1 MKKNVIFVIVFAAVI
16 VGLVQ
21 LHKYSQKEIAD
32 AARLAAVTDVN
43 GIADLTC
50 PSAVEERSDIPFE
63 KLIDPESRK
72 LIPDSVNVE
81 AFRPH
86 KIFLAKGFDAGDAD
100 LLKNFSNIIVNANTI
115 NGFNADNLTD
125 ETIAQ
130 ISESVKAS
138 IEQSASHTSYRIS
151 EWTASPLA
159 ESNGSKVLQYKYIQN
174 NNENKSTYMILT
186 YLFKGDKQVEV
197 MLASTGEDYSKWISI
212 NNELVKSIV
221 IK

>member
-21 LHKYSQKEIAD
+21 LHKYSQKEIAE
-32 AARLAAVTDVN
+32 AARLAAVTNVN

-63 KLIDPESRK
+63 KLIDSESRK
-72 LIPDSVNVE
+72 LIPDSVDVE

-86 KIFLAKGFDAGDAD
+86 KIFLAKGFDAGNVD
-100 LLKNFSNIIVNANTI
+100 LLKNFSNITVNANTI
-115 NGFNADNLTD
+115 EGFDSANLTD
-125 ETIAQ
+125 ATIAQ

-138 IEQSASHTSYRIS
+138 IEKSASQTSYRIS
-151 EWTASPLA
+151 EWAASPLA
-159 ESNGSKVLQYKYIQN
+159 EINGSKVLEYKYIQTN
-174 NNENKSTYMILT
+174 GEGKSTYMILT

-197 MLASTGEDYSKWISI
+197 MLSSIGKDYSKWIAI
-212 NNELVKSIV
+212 NNELIKSIV